1 MLVLAKLVRL
11 QPGLRLP
18 YIRRHRNLCGKG
30 QQAHSAH
37 CCAVQRAQ
45 RRRRHEVSRR
55 VMKSSGSKSTPLFL
69 GPEDKF
75 HPKRNLVRKR
85 LGILADHRL
94 LDLITEVYREAK
106 RRSPIGTGPVVAVP
120 SPRGIL

>member
-1 MLVLAKLVRL
+1 
-11 QPGLRLP
+11 
-18 YIRRHRNLCGKG
+18 
-30 QQAHSAH
+30 
-37 CCAVQRAQ
+37 
-45 RRRRHEVSRR
+45 
-55 VMKSSGSKSTPLFL
+55 MKSSGSKSTPLFL